1 MFDLDILLLLLSMF
15 KTFFMLSMII
25 IMWITITI

>member
-1 MFDLDILLLLLSMF
+1 MFDLDILLILLSMF
-15 KTFFMLSMII
+15 KTLFMWSMII